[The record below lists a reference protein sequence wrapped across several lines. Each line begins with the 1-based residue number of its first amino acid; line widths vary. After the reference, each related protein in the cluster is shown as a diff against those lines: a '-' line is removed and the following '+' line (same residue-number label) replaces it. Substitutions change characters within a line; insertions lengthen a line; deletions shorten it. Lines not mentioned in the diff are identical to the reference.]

1 MYLPAF
7 PVFCTAMTLI
17 HKIPFSSNFSL
28 LKWIEL
34 DGVANSSCKIS
45 IFENYLQNAI
55 MNLKWY
61 FTNQKGTALMKGN
74 ETITLL
80 DSKNIQ
86 GFQSNSLWLLV
97 ETGKH
102 LNNTALNNVKWF
114 TFKIKLDDQAYIL
127 KPNFAF
133 SLLFSFFPV
142 ELLARWGIF
151 QFSVV
156 EKDLME
162 RDLWLQNKT
171 K

>member
-1 MYLPAF
+1 MYLSAF
-7 PVFCTAMTLI
+7 SVFCTAMTLI
-17 HKIPFSSNFSL
+17 HKIPFPPNFSL
-28 LKWIEL
+28 LEWIEL
-34 DGVANSSCKIS
+34 DGVANSSRKIF
-45 IFENYLQNAI
+45 IFEYYLQNAI

-61 FTNQKGTALMKGN
+61 FTNQKVTALMKGN

-86 GFQSNSLWLLV
+86 GFQSNILRLLV

-102 LNNTALNNVKWF
+102 LNNKALNIVKWS

-133 SLLFSFFPV
+133 SLLFSFFSS
-142 ELLARWGIF
+142 GIACKVRHI
-151 QFSVV
+151 SVV
-156 EKDLME
+156 CSKEGSYGKGFMM
-162 RDLWLQNKT
+162 T